1 MATKSDSEMKEN
13 MNGEKERDN
22 GLEEEEGGV
31 KTGRIPGVVVG
42 SSISTGAGAN
52 NACACACANLR
63 LPNLLILA
71 SPLSSDA

>member
-1 MATKSDSEMKEN
+1 MATKSDSETKEN

-52 NACACACANLR
+52 NACACANLR